1 MFVCKPVRAV
11 PGPRAVGQAQVSLSS
26 PHMPGLE
33 PTSDTV
39 TVSRT
44 HAVQLADSVR
54 WSQSQE
60 PKQKSPAC
68 ETETSTTNWAWDI
81 FGDYVQSNWVRG
93 CAVLKSITLYSH
105 T

>member
-44 HAVQLADSVR
+44 HAVQLPDSVR

-68 ETETSTTNWAWDI
+68 ETETSQTTPTGHGISSVITCNVI
-81 FGDYVQSNWVRG
+81 GFGVVQF
-93 CAVLKSITLYSH
+93 
-105 T
+105 